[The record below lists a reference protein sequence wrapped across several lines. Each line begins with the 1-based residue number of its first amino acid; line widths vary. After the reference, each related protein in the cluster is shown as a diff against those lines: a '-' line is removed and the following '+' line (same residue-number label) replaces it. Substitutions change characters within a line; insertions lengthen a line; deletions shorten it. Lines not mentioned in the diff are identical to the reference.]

1 MSAEPESVVARMPVR
16 QMAAP
21 AFVRRPA
28 TWYGYFLIATQI
40 YLFNVQGNVIPFLQ
54 EEFALSY
61 RIVSLHSSAVALGV
75 IITALFGR
83 HITRPLGRRRS
94 LWLGG
99 GSIAAGAFLLCL
111 SPGAWASIP
120 SCLLIGLG
128 GGVIPSVVPAILSDL
143 HGEARRHAFAEQAII
158 AYSFAI
164 VGPLV
169 TGFSVAHGFGWR
181 PAVILGG
188 AIGVTLI
195 VLFRSITIPEAHAA
209 AAVTRRPLLPAFWAY
224 CALLGFSCSFEFSVL
239 LWSPSFLER
248 VVGLTPAEAATYA
261 AGFFVGVLAGRVAL
275 RALLHRFAPQAIL
288 LAAFATG
295 VMGFLL
301 YWGIATPWA
310 AIPGIVM
317 LGLCVAPQ
325 YPLTMALALGAA
337 DGNNDAAAQRLTL
350 AFGLAVL
357 LAPAVLGALADV
369 VGLRIAHLTLPLL
382 IAAALATF
390 LTGQALSRRPAPSR
404 SPA

>member
-1 MSAEPESVVARMPVR
+1 MSAALAPP
-16 QMAAP
+16 P
-21 AFVRRPA
+21 AFVRQPA
-28 TWYGYFLIATQI
+28 TWYGYLLIATQI

-54 EEFALSY
+54 DEFALSY
-61 RIVSLHSSAVALGV
+61 RVVSLHSSAVALGV
-75 IITALFGR
+75 IVTALFGR
-83 HITRPLGRRRS
+83 HVIAPLGRRRS

-99 GSIAAGAFLLCL
+99 GGIAVGAFLLCL

-120 SCLLIGLG
+120 SCLIIGLCG
-128 GGVIPSVVPAILSDL
+128 GLIPSVVPAILSDL
-143 HGEARRHAFAEQAII
+143 HGEARRHAFAEQAIL

-164 VGPLV
+164 VGPLL
-169 TGFSVAHGFGWR
+169 TGFSVAQGLGWR

-188 AIGVTLI
+188 AMGVTLV
-195 VLFRSITIPEAHAA
+195 VLFRNIAIPEAHADA
-209 AAVTRRPLLPAFWAY
+209 TVTHKPLPPAFWAY
-224 CALLGFSCSFEFSVL
+224 CTLLGFSCSFEFSVL

-248 VVGLTPAEAATYA
+248 VVALSPAQAATYA
-261 AGFFVGVLAGRVAL
+261 AGFFVGVLAGRIAL
-275 RALLHRFAPQAIL
+275 RALLHRFQPQAIL

-295 VMGFLL
+295 LVGFLL

-337 DGNNDAAAQRLTL
+337 DGNNDAAARRLTL

-357 LAPAVLGALADV
+357 LAPAILGALADV
-369 VGLRIAHLTLPLL
+369 VGLRLAHLTLPVL
-382 IAAALATF
+382 IAAALTAF
-390 LTGQALSRRPAPSR
+390 LTGQTLSRRPASASR
-404 SPA
+404 SAA